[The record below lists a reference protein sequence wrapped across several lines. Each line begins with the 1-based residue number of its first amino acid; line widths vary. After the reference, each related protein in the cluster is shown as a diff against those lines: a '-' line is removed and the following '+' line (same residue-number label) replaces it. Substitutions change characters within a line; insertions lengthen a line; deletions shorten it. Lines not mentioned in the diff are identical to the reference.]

1 MSGPGTGMSGGGT
14 GLMSGGGLSM
24 GSGGRGKSGFDGC
37 SIMSISRARGSPDV
51 RAALVAQAFRP
62 APPAAGSPEGLRYT
76 SSPIARISAS
86 ALLCSTTPGRIR

>member
-1 MSGPGTGMSGGGT
+1 MSGGGT

-24 GSGGRGKSGFDGC
+24 GSGGPGKSGRNGC
-37 SIMSISRARGSPDV
+37 SIMSDKPCKSEARNTS
-51 RAALVAQAFRP
+51 AFDFR
-62 APPAAGSPEGLRYT
+62 LQIQTYT